1 VSWSSFSAAN
11 DRAFTPIAHLKPREG
26 GLNEAAPVAYGRSSV
41 KISAMDQNELLFGAD
56 STEGIVAVEPAG
68 EETMRLFF
76 REGRGVRTSEEPFV
90 PFLLI
95 EDQGLMKDFERPFRI
110 EPLSGSGA
118 FGFLALFSSWGD
130 CQKAK
135 THLQQKSGES
145 SSSQTAPYLFLS
157 DPVHQHLLLTG
168 KTLFKGLHF
177 GDLHRLALDIE
188 TACTPGYEFPNPQR
202 KEDRIISIALMDNRG
217 HSEVL
222 FGKEMTEKEMIETLG
237 ERITDLDPDVLEGH
251 NFFNFDLEY
260 ILARARMH
268 RVRLKWGRDGS
279 QPKVRRS
286 RFTVAERIIDYT
298 RMEVF
303 GRHLVDTLFL
313 LQYYDVTARELE
325 SYSLKAAAR
334 HFGLADDDR
343 TYIEG
348 DKIQWTYDND
358 PEALKR
364 YNLDDVRETLAIS
377 ELLGYPFFL
386 QARIFPYSYQN
397 IFVRGNATK
406 INGLLMREYLRV
418 RASIPKPKG
427 KRNFEGGYTDI
438 FQEGVVRN
446 VLHCDVASLY
456 PSILLAF
463 DLGPTED
470 TLRVFPKLLKDLR
483 EFRLEAK
490 KRAKEAPSPR
500 ERDYYQGL
508 QQTFK
513 VLINSFYGY
522 LGTEIHPFSDPEI
535 ASEVTRRG
543 RELIRQMLDW
553 LRREGAAP
561 VEIDTDGIYFTPP
574 EGVQSHE
581 AAQTL
586 VERLSESLP
595 AGIEVELD
603 GLYPAMFSY
612 KKKNY
617 ALLGEDGNVVIKGS
631 ALRSRGMEPY
641 LRDFLSDMM
650 KYLLE
655 GRGEEVLN
663 VLEATIQRLQA
674 HGVAIQRLAKKETL
688 TDPLEVYRQ
697 KVKAGKRNA
706 SAPYE
711 LALAS
716 GRDFRPGDQI
726 SFYVTGHKKKVKVY
740 ENCKMAASYDPSE
753 PDENVAYYEDKLVTL
768 VNKFKPYLP

>member
-1 VSWSSFSAAN
+1 M
-11 DRAFTPIAHLKPREG
+11 
-26 GLNEAAPVAYGRSSV
+26 NEPTRVAYGRTSL
-41 KISAMDQNELLFGAD
+41 KISSMDQNELLFGAD
-56 STEGIVAVEPAG
+56 PAEGLVAVEPVG
-68 EETMRLFF
+68 EQTMRLFF
-76 REGRGVRTSEEPFV
+76 REGRALRTAEEPFT
-90 PFLLI
+90 PFILL
-95 EDQGLMKDFERPFRI
+95 EDQDLMNGFDFPFRI

-135 THLQQKSGES
+135 TLLQQTSGES
-145 SSSQTAPYLFLS
+145 SSSHAAPYLFLS
-157 DPVHQHLLLTG
+157 DPVHQYLLLTG

-177 GDLHRLALDIE
+177 GDLHRLAMDIE
-188 TACTPGYEFPNPQR
+188 TACTPGYEFSNPQR
-202 KEDRIISIALMDNRG
+202 KEDRILSIALMDNRG
-217 HSEVL
+217 YAEVL
-222 FGKEMTEKEMIETLG
+222 FGKEMTEKEMISTLG
-237 ERITDLDPDVLEGH
+237 ERIAELDPDVLEGH

-279 QPKVRRS
+279 PPKVRRS

-313 LQYYDVTARELE
+313 LQYYDVAARELE
-325 SYSLKAAAR
+325 SYSLKAAAK
-334 HFGLADDDR
+334 HFGLAEADR
-343 TYIEG
+343 TYIDG

-364 YNLDDVRETLAIS
+364 YNLGDVRETLAIS

-406 INGLLMREYLRV
+406 INGLLMREYLRK

-427 KRNFEGGYTDI
+427 KSSFEGGYTDI
-438 FQEGVVRN
+438 FKEGVVRN

-463 DLGPTED
+463 DLAPTGD
-470 TLRVFPKLLKDLR
+470 TLQVFPKLLKDLR
-483 EFRLEAK
+483 AFRLEAK

-500 ERDYYQGL
+500 VHDYYEGL

-535 ASEVTRRG
+535 ASEVTRKG
-543 RELIRQMLDW
+543 RELIRQMLGW
-553 LRREGAAP
+553 LEKEGAEP

-574 EGVQSHE
+574 EDVGSHE
-581 AAQTL
+581 AAQRL

-603 GLYPAMFSY
+603 GFYPAMFSY

-617 ALLGEDGNVVIKGS
+617 ALLDEGGNVVIKGS
-631 ALRSRGMEPY
+631 ALRSRGMERY
-641 LRDFLSDMM
+641 LRDFLSDML
-650 KYLLE
+650 KRLLE
-655 GRGEEVLN
+655 GRGEEVRSG
-663 VLEATIQRLQA
+663 LETTIQRLHA
-674 HGVAIQRLAKKETL
+674 HDVPIQRLAKKETL
-688 TDPLEVYRQ
+688 TDPLDVYRQ
-697 KVKAGKRNA
+697 KVKTGKRNP

-726 SFYVTGHKKKVKVY
+726 SYYVTGQKKKVKVY
-740 ENCKMAASYDPSE
+740 ENCKMASSYDPE
-753 PDENVAYYEDKLVTL
+753 RPDENVAYYQDKLVAL
-768 VNKFKPYLP
+768 VDKFNPYLP

>member
-1 VSWSSFSAAN
+1 MKNSS
-11 DRAFTPIAHLKPREG
+11 
-26 GLNEAAPVAYGRSSV
+26 
-41 KISAMDQNELLFGAD
+41 MDENELLFGAD
-56 STEGIVAVEPAG
+56 STQGIVAVEPAG
-68 EETMRLFF
+68 EEVMRLFF
-76 REGRGVRTSEEPFV
+76 REDGGVKTAEEPFT
-90 PFLLI
+90 PFLLV
-95 EDQGLMKDFERPFRI
+95 EDQNLMKGFDRPFQI

-118 FGFLALFSSWGD
+118 FRFLALFSSWGD

-145 SSSQTAPYLFLS
+145 PSSQTAPYLFLS
-157 DPVHQHLLLTG
+157 DPVHQYLLLTG
-168 KTLFKGLHF
+168 KTLFKGLQF
-177 GDLHRLALDIE
+177 GDLHRLAIDIE

-217 HSEVL
+217 HEEVL

-237 ERITDLDPDVLEGH
+237 ERIAQLDPDILEGH

-279 QPKVRRS
+279 TPTVRRS

-298 RMEVF
+298 RMEVV

-313 LQYYDVTARELE
+313 LQYYDVSARELE
-325 SYSLKAAAR
+325 SYTLKAAAK
-334 HFGLADDDR
+334 HFGLAEEDR

-377 ELLGYPFFL
+377 ELLGYSFFL

-397 IFVRGNATK
+397 ILVRGNATK
-406 INGLLMREYLRV
+406 INGLLMREYLRK

-463 DLGPTED
+463 ALAPTGDALG
-470 TLRVFPKLLKDLR
+470 VFLKLLKDLR
-483 EFRLEAK
+483 DFRLEAK
-490 KRAKEAPSPR
+490 KRAKEATSPR
-500 ERDYYQGL
+500 EHDYYQAL

-535 ASEVTRRG
+535 ASEVTEKG
-543 RELIRQMLDW
+543 RDLIRQMLAW
-553 LRREGAAP
+553 LKKEGAEP

-574 EGVQSHE
+574 DGVHSYE
-581 AAQTL
+581 LAQTM
-586 VERLSESLP
+586 VERLSGSLP
-595 AGIEVELD
+595 EGIDVELD

-617 ALLGEDGNVVIKGS
+617 ALLEENGNVVIKGS

-641 LRDFLSDMM
+641 LRDFLSDML
-650 KYLLE
+650 KCLLE
-655 GRGEEVLN
+655 GKGEEVRN
-663 VLEATIQRLQA
+663 EVETTIQRLKA
-674 HGVAIQRLAKKETL
+674 HEVAINRLAKKETL
-688 TDPLEVYRQ
+688 TDPLDVYRQ
-697 KVKAGKRNA
+697 KVKTGKRNP

-726 SFYVTGHKKKVKVY
+726 SYYVTGQKKKVKVY
-740 ENCKMAASYDPSE
+740 ENCRMASSYDPAQ
-753 PDENVAYYEDKLVTL
+753 PDENVAYYQDKLVAL
-768 VNKFKPYLP
+768 VNKFKTYLQ

>member
-1 VSWSSFSAAN
+1 M
-11 DRAFTPIAHLKPREG
+11 
-26 GLNEAAPVAYGRSSV
+26 
-41 KISAMDQNELLFGAD
+41 KISSMDQNELLFGAD
-56 STEGIVAVEPAG
+56 SAEGLVAVEPVGQSA
-68 EETMRLFF
+68 MRLFF
-76 REGRGVRTSEEPFV
+76 REDRALRTVEEPFT

-95 EDQGLMKDFERPFRI
+95 EDQNLMKGFDLPFQI

-135 THLQQKSGES
+135 AHLQQTSGES
-145 SSSQTAPYLFLS
+145 SSSHAAPYLFLS
-157 DPVHQHLLLTG
+157 DPVHQFLLLTG

-177 GDLHRLALDIE
+177 GDLHRLAMDIE
-188 TACTPGYEFPNPQR
+188 TACTPGYEFSNPAR
-202 KEDRIISIALMDNRG
+202 KEDRILSIALMDNRG
-217 HSEVL
+217 YAEVL
-222 FGKEMTEKEMIETLG
+222 FGKEMSEKGMIETLG
-237 ERITDLDPDVLEGH
+237 ERIAELDPDVLEGH

-268 RVRLKWGRDGS
+268 RIRLKWGRDGS
-279 QPKVRRS
+279 PPKVRRS

-313 LQYYDVTARELE
+313 LQYYDVSARELE
-325 SYSLKAAAR
+325 SYSLKAAAK
-334 HFGLADDDR
+334 HFGLAEADR

-364 YNLDDVRETLAIS
+364 YNLGDVRETLAIS

-406 INGLLMREYLRV
+406 INGLLMREYLRK

-427 KRNFEGGYTDI
+427 KSSFEGGYTDI
-438 FQEGVVRN
+438 FKEGVVRN

-463 DLGPTED
+463 DLVPTGD
-470 TLRVFPKLLKDLR
+470 TLQVFPKLLKDLR
-483 EFRLEAK
+483 AFRLEAK

-535 ASEVTRRG
+535 ASEVTRKG
-543 RELIRQMLDW
+543 RELIRQMLGW
-553 LRREGAAP
+553 LENEGAGP

-574 EGVQSHE
+574 EGVRSHE
-581 AAQTL
+581 AAQRL

-595 AGIEVELD
+595 PGIDVELD

-617 ALLGEDGNVVIKGS
+617 ALLDEGGNVVIKGS
-631 ALRSRGMEPY
+631 ALRSRGMERY
-641 LRDFLSDMM
+641 LRDFLSDML
-650 KYLLE
+650 KCLLE
-655 GRGEEVLN
+655 GRIEEVRN
-663 VLEATIQRLQA
+663 SLETTIQRLHA
-674 HGVAIQRLAKKETL
+674 HEVPIQRLAKKETL

-726 SFYVTGHKKKVKVY
+726 SYYVTGHKKKVTVY
-740 ENCKMAASYDPSE
+740 ENCKMASSYDPE
-753 PDENVAYYEDKLVTL
+753 RPDENVAYYQDKLVAL
-768 VNKFKPYLP
+768 VEKFKPYLP